1 MTGSWS
7 PHLCYRSPLSTV
19 STGCKYH
26 ALFCWGPLLIQKSR
40 NHLGNGNS
48 WASSLSAWMELG
60 PFDEP
65 FCKPDA
71 LPLYPPNLQ
80 SLIYLWFSHTP
91 LSDPQ

>member
-7 PHLCYRSPLSTV
+7 PHLLQEPPEHRQYRVQVPRPFCWSPLE
-19 STGCKYH
+19 
-26 ALFCWGPLLIQKSR
+26 IQKSR

-80 SLIYLWFSHTP
+80 SLMYLWFSHTP